1 MVALPTDHHGQFTV
15 EEYFALEAASE
26 TRHEYYEGEIIAMSG
41 ARRNHAQIVM
51 NMGRRLSEQLDDRPD
66 CSAFASDLRVR
77 VSGKIYFYPDV
88 VVACDE
94 QYTDESQTML
104 TNPALIVEVTS
115 QSTALYDRLTK
126 LQAYRRMP
134 SVQDILIIDQ
144 HQVHVEQHTRVD
156 KGWLVQEFSEL
167 TDTITLE
174 SLGCALVVSHAYAK
188 VTFES

>member
-41 ARRNHAQIVM
+41 ARRNHVQIVM

>member
-1 MVALPTDHHGQFTV
+1 LPTDHHGQFTV

-41 ARRNHAQIVM
+41 ARRNHVQIVM